1 MTDQDEVYQRAILE
15 LARDRTGAGRM
26 EAPDGTATVDNP
38 MCGDRVTIDLRL
50 QDGHVTELH
59 HHVRG
64 CLLCEAAAGLLA
76 RHAPG
81 ADAAELRALPDKVAA
96 FLADAAA
103 EMKRQTRQYARR
115 QLTWFRNQ
123 LPDVAVR
130 LEATRPLEDQVC
142 VVVDHWEEERRA
154 A

>member
-1 MTDQDEVYQRAILE
+1 MTEEDEVYQRAILE

-26 EAPDGTATVDNP
+26 EAPDATATVDNP

-50 QDGHVTELH
+50 MDGRVTELR

-81 ADAAELRALPDKVAA
+81 ADVAELRALPETVAA
-96 FLADAAA
+96 FLTNDAAA
-103 EMKRQTRQYARR
+103 WPERFAEGTAFTPVRPV
-115 QLTWFRNQ
+115 RNRHRCVT
-123 LPDVAVR
+123 LAF
-130 LEATRPLEDQVC
+130 EA
-142 VVVDHWEEERRA
+142 VVDALDHA
-154 A
+154 GA

>member
-15 LARDRTGAGRM
+15 LARDRSGAGRM

-38 MCGDRVTIDLRL
+38 MCGDRVTIDLRIE
-50 QDGHVTELH
+50 DGHVSELH

-81 ADAAELRALPDKVAA
+81 ADAAELRALPEKVAA
-96 FLADAAA
+96 FLTDAATELERMA
-103 EMKRQTRQYARR
+103 TAVEASIREVEHLRASAGIVSSVDRTSASSACSSAMNSCARD
-115 QLTWFRNQ
+115 W
-123 LPDVAVR
+123 
-130 LEATRPLEDQVC
+130 
-142 VVVDHWEEERRA
+142 
-154 A
+154 

>member
-103 EMKRQTRQYARR
+103 ELPERFAEGSAFTPVRPV
-115 QLTWFRNQ
+115 RNRHRCVT
-123 LPDVAVR
+123 LAFEAVV
-130 LEATRPLEDQVC
+130 EALDDAGV
-142 VVVDHWEEERRA
+142 
-154 A
+154 